1 MGGRT
6 SDAELKVMRRRLE
19 TRSRKRREAL
29 EQSLAEARADFERI
43 VDHIWRTY
51 RPTRVYQWGSLIDG
65 GHFSERSDID
75 VALEGVTSASDFF
88 AVLRDVEAL
97 SRFPVDVVQLETI
110 HPAYAESIRARGR
123 IVRG

>member
-1 MGGRT
+1 
-6 SDAELKVMRRRLE
+6 MRRRLE